1 MNIIMQLHISTLKTH
16 FQKIQ
21 GKQSAFAEPTPPAAV
36 AISGMISVDVVL
48 GSLFLE
54 QGAVSLR
61 QAKLGQD
68 GVEEV

>member
-1 MNIIMQLHISTLKTH
+1 
-16 FQKIQ
+16 
-21 GKQSAFAEPTPPAAV
+21 
-36 AISGMISVDVVL
+36 MISVDVVL

>member
-1 MNIIMQLHISTLKTH
+1 
-16 FQKIQ
+16 
-21 GKQSAFAEPTPPAAV
+21 
-36 AISGMISVDVVL
+36 MISVDVVL

-68 GVEEV
+68 GVEEVWPDLAAYQNKKAILFDFIAWVGKQHKGVHHQL